1 MNLHS
6 QCGRWF
12 KSLAQFERLLR
23 FVGVPLVFSRRCA
36 EWTWIHSFGLS
47 QPFCL
52 HTWTMRKAYRKAH
65 RGAWQWRRSLSL
77 SLSPVF
83 IVLDQL
89 KSWDHRTWSEKAKCI
104 RICFWHEIG
113 RLSFLLFNWLIPV
126 VKLRLTP
133 VWTLRVFGFSYL
145 RSREVRSEWLE
156 IHSSTIHL
164 SRWPHKSIWANLAQV
179 PIPRA
184 DRVKRKPACACKRG
198 NFELACWLFTW

>member
-1 MNLHS
+1 MRRVNVNSFFWTVAAFLFAYMNDAKGIPEGS
-6 QCGRWF
+6 Q
-12 KSLAQFERLLR
+12 
-23 FVGVPLVFSRRCA
+23 
-36 EWTWIHSFGLS
+36 
-47 QPFCL
+47 
-52 HTWTMRKAYRKAH
+52 
-65 RGAWQWRRSLSL
+65 RSVAMKKI

-83 IVLDQL
+83 MVLDQL

-198 NFELACWLFTW
+198 NFELACWLFTVDVGYHVTTT